1 MKIGDILIA
10 VWAAGMSL
18 VTLRHTYHV
27 LKDIEQEEL
36 EGFDRLESL
45 MVASLVGICAIAF
58 AGIAFYLSVQGA

>member
-18 VTLRHTYHV
+18 VTLHECLRI

-36 EGFDRLESL
+36 EGFDRLESH
-45 MVASLVGICAIAF
+45 MVASVVGICAIAL
-58 AGIAFYLSVQGA
+58 AGIAFYLSVQGT